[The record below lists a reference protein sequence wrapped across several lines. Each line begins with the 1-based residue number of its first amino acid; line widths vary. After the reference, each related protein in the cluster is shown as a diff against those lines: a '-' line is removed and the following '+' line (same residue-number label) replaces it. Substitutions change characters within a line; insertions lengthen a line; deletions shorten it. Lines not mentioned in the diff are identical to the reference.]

1 MPEKPSVDKKINVRF
16 SHLGLVVSD
25 IEMMEDFYTRVI
37 GFERTD
43 GGMTGQGVI
52 MTFMT
57 LDPSEHHQ
65 VFLVEGKPDEELPSN
80 KIIPNGPPV
89 LHHLS
94 FRVDSLP
101 DLQTMYRRLKSES
114 VRDIWTVT
122 HGVCWAMYSKDPEGN
137 AIEFFADTPW
147 YVHQPYLKPMDF
159 NISED
164 ELFSETEELIRNES
178 GFQPLEEFYGD
189 LKQRVPEKQNA

>member
-94 FRVDSLP
+94 SQWLDLSFPRLVRSL
-101 DLQTMYRRLKSES
+101 
-114 VRDIWTVT
+114 I
-122 HGVCWAMYSKDPEGN
+122 HHC
-137 AIEFFADTPW
+137 I
-147 YVHQPYLKPMDF
+147 
-159 NISED
+159 
-164 ELFSETEELIRNES
+164 LFLCL
-178 GFQPLEEFYGD
+178 P
-189 LKQRVPEKQNA
+189 RVPRRRSCCEYI